1 MWQVWWVMVGVLIK
15 KYIHMDAKGGV
26 GDHQLTKIYVLDT
39 CMYLYWRLVTRN
51 SFIEMFPGNI
61 KLFQRNA
68 IVGAYH

>member
-1 MWQVWWVMVGVLIK
+1 
-15 KYIHMDAKGGV
+15 MDAKGGV